1 MLKRFVCFVSV
12 TVLLFTLLV
21 SVSGA
26 DDGKLTQ
33 VYIDG
38 DRIELDVPPQD
49 TGYDYMMVPIRAVA
63 EYLGAEVLWN
73 EDKQGITL
81 VTQKGTV
88 TLIVGNNRLIRNEE
102 VIQMWA
108 PVIVTDGRS
117 LIHYRCLEDCFDVH
131 ANWDKAND
139 RVVITTDNSLYDV
152 MQKGEMVIGIDGE
165 FPPMGFMDENGKFA
179 GFDVELAQEAAK
191 RLGVDLTVKPIDWAY
206 NLEELNSNHVDMI
219 WNGMTVTEKRKEQM
233 LFSDP
238 YMEEGYVVVAKKDSQ
253 IVTRE
258 QLEEAQIGYLY
269 SLRSFGFLDY
279 DMGIDEEIRA
289 NLKEFDNEQELL
301 RALDSGEIDAFFARK
316 IDVQYNLMR
325 NSDAYKPLGFLF
337 NKENWAVAFRKND
350 IYLRNAVQKA
360 IDEMKKDGTY
370 HKILSKWFGEDRVNY
385 ISYDENHN
393 LLYNGIAYRRC
404 KDPNWRANEVGERL
418 GAVSQWGDDLKFV
431 HLSMEFEAG
440 VFEVKDSGGAAL
452 HIYPPNSEF
461 DALYLR
467 SDIEVP
473 ELSLDNIDRIE
484 LTNDYM
490 GYDHVVC
497 DKGTTDKTVIH
508 EFMSLL
514 LFSENAS
521 VDTPYSSSKTVLLY
535 SNAMPGCIY
544 PILLYEKDGVSF
556 VKFDGRLIILP
567 EELLSRLGSV
577 H

>member
-316 IDVQYNLMR
+316 IDV
-325 NSDAYKPLGFLF
+325 
-337 NKENWAVAFRKND
+337 
-350 IYLRNAVQKA
+350 
-360 IDEMKKDGTY
+360 TY